1 MHYLIIEVFAIEG
14 LDALE
19 EMLAAELE
27 AGRDVLNYLW
37 SRRRRE
43 GLESRVGSSVYTK

>member
-1 MHYLIIEVFAIEG
+1 MHHLVVEVLAVER

-27 AGRDVLNYLW
+27 AGRDVLDDLW
-37 SRRRRE
+37 GCRRCE
-43 GLESRVGSSVYTK
+43 GLESRVGSSG